1 MPASSSPLI
10 NPNQGYSRSGAAT
23 VVVVRMTPRATTPAV
38 WVAVTDSPMSAAW
51 RHVPRS
57 PTMYAAMTVLPWPGA
72 RAWMEPSRS
81 ARPMAARPKATVSR
95 RAATRS
101 VKLRVSRSI
110 PRGSG
115 VVTTRGAGRV
125 AGPAVAVAVAS
136 KRTVADRWF
145 GGELSTFFGYCVKR
159 FVTSMSPTSLE
170 RMAAPSPTAM
180 ISRQPSRPAKL

>member
-72 RAWMEPSRS
+72 SAWMEPSRRAS
-81 ARPMAARPKATVSR
+81 PMAARPKATVSR

-115 VVTTRGAGRV
+115 VVTTRAAGRV
-125 AGPAVAVAVAS
+125 TGPAVA
-136 KRTVADRWF
+136 
-145 GGELSTFFGYCVKR
+145 
-159 FVTSMSPTSLE
+159 
-170 RMAAPSPTAM
+170 AAPRTSRWPTAG
-180 ISRQPSRPAKL
+180 SAAS

>member
-72 RAWMEPSRS
+72 SAWMEPSRS
-81 ARPMAARPKATVSR
+81 ASPMAARPKATVSR

-115 VVTTRGAGRV
+115 VVTTRVAGR
-125 AGPAVAVAVAS
+125 ATGPPVAVAS
-136 KRTVADRWF
+136 KVTVADRWF
-145 GGELSTFFGYCVKR
+145 GGELSTSFGYCVRR
-159 FVTSMSPTSLE
+159 FVTSTSSTSLE
-170 RMAAPSPTAM
+170 WMAAPSPMAM
-180 ISRQPSRPAKL
+180 ISRQPRRPAKL